1 MSILGSLTNKE
12 VHRVLTAQQRAQQL
26 EVIQALGV
34 QPHIDIDVERQR
46 REQFIVDY
54 VRATGSR
61 ALVLGISG
69 GVDSLLVGLI
79 AQHAVHSARAQGIQV
94 WFHAMRLPYGTQHD
108 AQDALAAVACIAPD
122 YHHEVNIQPA
132 TDALVAALEAAQ
144 GPLPAAQRE
153 YIIGN
158 VKARQRM
165 IVQYTC
171 AAAHQGL
178 VLGSDHAAE
187 AVMGYFTKYGDGA
200 ADLMPLAGLTK
211 TQVRALAQAY
221 GAPEHLVNKVPT
233 ADLESDRPLLPD
245 EEAFGISYAD
255 IDAFLTG
262 QAVSASV
269 FEIIMQHYRG
279 SAHKRQL
286 PAHP

>member
-1 MSILGSLTNKE
+1 M
-12 VHRVLTAQQRAQQL
+12 LTAQQRTQQL
-26 EVIQALGV
+26 QIIQALGV
-34 QPHIDIDVERQR
+34 RPTIDVDDERRR
-46 REQFIVDY
+46 REQFLIDY
-54 VRATGSR
+54 VQMTGCQ

-69 GVDSLLVGLI
+69 GVDSLVAGLI
-79 AQHAVHSARAQGIQV
+79 AQHAVKAAREQGLQV
-94 WFHAMRLPYGTQHD
+94 WFHALRLPYGQQKD
-108 AQDALAAVACIAPD
+108 ADDAKAAVACIAPD

-144 GPLPAAQRE
+144 GALPAEQRD

-165 IVQYTC
+165 VAQYTC
-171 AAAHQGL
+171 AAAHRGL

-187 AVMGYFTKYGDGA
+187 ALMGYFTKYGDGA
-200 ADLMPLAGLTK
+200 ADIMPLAGLTK
-211 TQVRALAQAY
+211 AQVRSLAQAY
-221 GAPEHLVNKVPT
+221 GAPKHLVNKVPT

-262 QAVSASV
+262 QQVSEHI
-269 FEIIMQHYRG
+269 FEVIMRHYRA
-279 SAHKRQL
+279 SEHKRQL
-286 PAHP
+286 PARP